1 MRVLSVFLGGGLATP
16 YWKTSLFLSCPF
28 KTFSSPEMHV
38 PLNNRFLLRLS
49 QYIRTFCLKPHLWV
63 ITDVCLIFSLS
74 SLSFFK
80 YLMDVGASFAPM
92 ANRPFATGRGF
103 CAVFLGQV
111 GRFPRRAQDRMPS
124 CFLDCCASWETTFP
138 SACPD
143 TWLCCGSA
151 LLLGTTVVL
160 TPKCFEGIQ
169 ALCGPSTG
177 VS

>member
-28 KTFSSPEMHV
+28 KTFSSPEMHGL
-38 PLNNRFLLRLS
+38 LNNCFLLRLS
-49 QYIRTFCLKPHLWV
+49 QYIRTFYLKPHLWV
-63 ITDVCLIFSLS
+63 ITDVCLMFSLS

-80 YLMDVGASFAPM
+80 YLMDIGASFAPI
-92 ANRPFATGRGF
+92 ATGRGF

-111 GRFPRRAQDRMPS
+111 GMFPRRAQDRMPS

-143 TWLCCGSA
+143 TCCAVGQHCCWG
-151 LLLGTTVVL
+151 LLLLWLLNAHLFLGYTSPL
-160 TPKCFEGIQ
+160 WSQYRCELG
-169 ALCGPSTG
+169 
-177 VS
+177 